1 MNSSKYQSVLAQNLW
16 PSVRKLKM
24 KRNFI
29 FQQGN
34 DPKHTSK
41 STKEWLHWNKC
52 EALNHIKHLWDDLKR
67 AVHRRCPR
75 NPSDLEEEWA
85 NIATSRCATLIGSYP
100 KRLSA
105 VIKAKGAATKY

>member
-1 MNSSKYQSVLAQNLW
+1 MLWGCFSSAGTGAQNLW

-29 FQQGN
+29 FHQSP
-34 DPKHTSK
+34 D
-41 STKEWLHWNKC
+41 
-52 EALNHIKHLWDDLKR
+52 LNPIEHLWGDLKR

-75 NPSDLEEEWA
+75 NLSDLERFCKEEWA

-100 KRLSA
+100 KRPSA